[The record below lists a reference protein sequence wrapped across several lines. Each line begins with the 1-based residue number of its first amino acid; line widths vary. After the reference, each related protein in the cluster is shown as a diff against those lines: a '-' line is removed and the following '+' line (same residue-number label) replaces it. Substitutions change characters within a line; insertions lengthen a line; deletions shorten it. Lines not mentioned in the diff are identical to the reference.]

1 MFTFE
6 RLIWGDSLPY
16 LYIGLC
22 MVSFIAEDM
31 KRRQIALKQVGLVG
45 VLFMSFRYAFLEV

>member
-22 MVSFIAEDM
+22 MVYLLS
-31 KRRQIALKQVGLVG
+31 LKI
-45 VLFMSFRYAFLEV
+45 